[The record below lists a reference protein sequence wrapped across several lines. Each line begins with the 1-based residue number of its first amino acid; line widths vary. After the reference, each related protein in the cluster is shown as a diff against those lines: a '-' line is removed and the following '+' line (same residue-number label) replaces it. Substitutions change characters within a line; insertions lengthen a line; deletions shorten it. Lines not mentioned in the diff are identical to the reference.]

1 MRGDER
7 GWNHFLI
14 TIDRPDIF
22 LDPRF
27 STTRGILDHL
37 RYLPQ
42 AINDTLREWRYEDLR
57 RLVQDE
63 IGGTIAPLH
72 TLDSLLTGE
81 QVEALGA
88 VQQLAGHATLGT
100 LPTLAPPWTFEEG
113 WTALRRPPPV
123 LGQHTAEV
131 LGELGYGE
139 EEIARLAGA
148 GTVVVWGSEVRE

>member
-81 QVEALGA
+81 
-88 VQQLAGHATLGT
+88 
-100 LPTLAPPWTFEEG
+100 
-113 WTALRRPPPV
+113 
-123 LGQHTAEV
+123 
-131 LGELGYGE
+131 
-139 EEIARLAGA
+139 
-148 GTVVVWGSEVRE
+148 